1 MINFTIS
8 CNCSKLMQIFESQ
21 VQLLCVLPVEYMCVC
36 VQLLQSCPTLQHY
49 EL

>member
-36 VQLLQSCPTLQHY
+36 SVASVMPNSATL
-49 EL
+49 